1 MDPADQSQV
10 CPFPLPNPPP
20 RYGTDQHHQW
30 SPWRETGKQYP
41 NPRIQQLELNSS
53 HQLSGFFYN
62 RTGELKSIYMRN
74 LDNEERQEIG
84 MHKPSKDWSLIVAP
98 SFSVES
104 ILRLSHLSRD
114 EKCGNYSICFN
125 IS

>member
-1 MDPADQSQV
+1 M
-10 CPFPLPNPPP
+10 
-20 RYGTDQHHQW
+20 
-30 SPWRETGKQYP
+30 
-41 NPRIQQLELNSS
+41 ELNSS

-62 RTGELKSIYMRN
+62 RTGELKSISMRN

-104 ILRLSHLSRD
+104 ILRLSHLWGD
-114 EKCGNYSICFN
+114 EKRGNYSICFN